1 MAKFKLSI
9 SDSTGKTQ
17 SMEIEELQA
26 QQLIGKKIGDKLK
39 GAAFEMPDQE
49 LQITGG
55 SDKDGTP
62 MRRDVQ
68 GGVRKSVMLSRG
80 PGYKATTKGM
90 RKRKKIRGNVITED
104 IVQVNLKIVS

>member
-39 GAAFEMPDQE
+39 GALLEMPDRE

-55 SDKDGTP
+55 SDRDGTP
-62 MRRDVQ
+62 MRRDIQ
-68 GGVRKSVMLSRG
+68 GGVRKSVMLSGG
-80 PGYKATTKGM
+80 PGYRTKTKGM
-90 RKRKKIRGNVITED
+90 RKRKKIRGKVITED
-104 IVQVNLKIVS
+104 TVQVNLKIIS